1 MQKILTIMT
10 ILLTLLLV
18 FVPIHAL
25 AQTSETQ
32 EILLRS
38 EAAVLMDADS
48 GQILF
53 AKEMQRIMY
62 PASIT
67 KVVTAMLAL
76 QLAKPQDVITMS
88 QEAVFS
94 LGPDTA
100 HIALDTGEQITMEQ
114 ALYAMAIAS
123 ANDAANGIAEQISG
137 TVAAFAELMNQTAR
151 EAGAQNT
158 HFTNP
163 HGLPD
168 DDHVTTAIDM
178 AKITAAALKVPGF
191 VDIFGSHYYEI
202 PPTNKQPETRY
213 LRSRN
218 QLINGEK
225 ACEGILFSKTGWT
238 SQADGTLVSAACR
251 EGVTLIAVVLKSAYA
266 EDKWLDTQRLFAY
279 GFDHFSPAT
288 IAKSDLVQ
296 QNVSVLSDNGD
307 AVKIDF
313 FADRDVKFL
322 LPNDKSVDD
331 VTIVCGRPVTDS
343 VGGKVSLNARLTL
356 KGSLPT
362 DETATLADMIL
373 TGHLPV
379 PEPTADSSSR
389 SQDQSERPTGKS
401 RWPVIFPILILIGAL
416 GLLARDILK
425 RRRQKAV

>member
-158 HFTNP
+158 HFTILDFP
-163 HGLPD
+163 MMTMLQ
-168 DDHVTTAIDM
+168 
-178 AKITAAALKVPGF
+178 
-191 VDIFGSHYYEI
+191 
-202 PPTNKQPETRY
+202 QPST
-213 LRSRN
+213 
-218 QLINGEK
+218 
-225 ACEGILFSKTGWT
+225 W
-238 SQADGTLVSAACR
+238 
-251 EGVTLIAVVLKSAYA
+251 
-266 EDKWLDTQRLFAY
+266 
-279 GFDHFSPAT
+279 
-288 IAKSDLVQ
+288 
-296 QNVSVLSDNGD
+296 
-307 AVKIDF
+307 
-313 FADRDVKFL
+313 
-322 LPNDKSVDD
+322 
-331 VTIVCGRPVTDS
+331 
-343 VGGKVSLNARLTL
+343 
-356 KGSLPT
+356 
-362 DETATLADMIL
+362 
-373 TGHLPV
+373 
-379 PEPTADSSSR
+379 
-389 SQDQSERPTGKS
+389 
-401 RWPVIFPILILIGAL
+401 
-416 GLLARDILK
+416 
-425 RRRQKAV
+425 QK